1 MKCHSGL
8 DPESHYVMR
17 GEIAAQGRDDSKTF
31 ETIQI

>member
-17 GEIAAQGRDDSKTF
+17 GEIAAQGRDDKQDF
-31 ETIQI
+31 